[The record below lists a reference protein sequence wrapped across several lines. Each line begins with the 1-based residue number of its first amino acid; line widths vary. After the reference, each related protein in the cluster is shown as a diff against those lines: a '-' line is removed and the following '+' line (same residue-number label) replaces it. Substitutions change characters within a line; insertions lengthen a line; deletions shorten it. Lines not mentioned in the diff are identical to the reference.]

1 MLIAVA
7 MLGAGLALLYGGGS
21 WVVRGASSVAL
32 RAGMSPFMVGLT
44 VVAFATSG
52 PELVVSVTSALEGV
66 DDVALGNVVG
76 SNIAN
81 IGLVLALS
89 VLVRPVRVEAKV
101 LRGDMPWLF
110 LVTLLVVWWLMNGRL
125 QRLEGLALFAGL
137 ILFVF
142 QNLRLSRRES
152 QRVLAEF
159 NKAVSESVPAS
170 LNAWLLVLAGM
181 AALGGGGTVFVE
193 GAIRIS
199 ELAGVSTGLVGLT
212 IVAVGTSLP
221 ELATSIVASMKDE
234 GDMAAGNVIGSNFFN
249 LLCVLG
255 LTSLIHP
262 LQLGDV
268 QMIDLLAMVGMTAIL
283 IPIMYSGFRI
293 SRWEGLVLLLFYGG
307 YLVFLAQRLPS
318 G

>member
-7 MLGAGLALLYGGGS
+7 MLSAGLALLYGGGS

-110 LVTLLVVWWLMNGRL
+110 LVTLLV
-125 QRLEGLALFAGL
+125 
-137 ILFVF
+137 
-142 QNLRLSRRES
+142 
-152 QRVLAEF
+152 
-159 NKAVSESVPAS
+159 
-170 LNAWLLVLAGM
+170 
-181 AALGGGGTVFVE
+181 
-193 GAIRIS
+193 
-199 ELAGVSTGLVGLT
+199 
-212 IVAVGTSLP
+212 
-221 ELATSIVASMKDE
+221 
-234 GDMAAGNVIGSNFFN
+234 
-249 LLCVLG
+249 
-255 LTSLIHP
+255 
-262 LQLGDV
+262 
-268 QMIDLLAMVGMTAIL
+268 
-283 IPIMYSGFRI
+283 
-293 SRWEGLVLLLFYGG
+293 
-307 YLVFLAQRLPS
+307 
-318 G
+318 